1 MILESPILVA
11 ISHIFLSLNEFYYPF
26 KLAIKILSGGIEI
39 KINMITTRILLYKII
54 NQDTSHMKKV
64 DQRVTAIDA
73 KAYVHSMITEH
84 SLSPAPNNSTI
95 VPDKL

>member
-1 MILESPILVA
+1 MQ
-11 ISHIFLSLNEFYYPF
+11 
-26 KLAIKILSGGIEI
+26 
-39 KINMITTRILLYKII
+39 

-84 SLSPAPNNSTI
+84 SLSPDPNNWAI
-95 VPDKL
+95 VPAKINREQNLLWVLKPNEFLM

>member
-1 MILESPILVA
+1 MILVSPILVA
-11 ISHIFLSLNEFYYPF
+11 TSHIFLSLNEFYYPF
-26 KLAIKILSGGIEI
+26 KLAIKILSGFIKIKI

-84 SLSPAPNNSTI
+84 SLSPAPNN
-95 VPDKL
+95 

>member
-1 MILESPILVA
+1 
-11 ISHIFLSLNEFYYPF
+11 
-26 KLAIKILSGGIEI
+26 
-39 KINMITTRILLYKII
+39 MITTRILLYKII

-84 SLSPAPNNSTI
+84 SLSPAPNN
-95 VPDKL
+95 